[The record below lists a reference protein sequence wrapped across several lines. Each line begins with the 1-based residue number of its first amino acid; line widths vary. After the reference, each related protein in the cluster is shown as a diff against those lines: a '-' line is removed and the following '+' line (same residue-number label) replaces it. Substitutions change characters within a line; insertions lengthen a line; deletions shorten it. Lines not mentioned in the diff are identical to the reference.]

1 MASARGRR
9 RLAIVGAGASGVA
22 AFVAAV
28 RYGVAESIDL
38 IDPMGIGAGVAF
50 SAKHDALLC
59 NTSAETMSI
68 VDDQPDDFLTYLRAS
83 GVAATKDTFAP
94 RAEVSRYLAARYEHF
109 AASARETGI
118 QHRLVK
124 AAAVR
129 IERSA
134 EGQGDYRLAL
144 SDGSVVDATDVLVCI
159 GHGAPQVPP
168 EVAPHLGAP
177 LLFESLY
184 PEQRVLASLEP
195 RSRVLVLGSRL
206 SAVDSALLLCEAGHT
221 VEMASPSG
229 RLPAVRTAT
238 PRACPVEV
246 DTEALARVDL
256 DSAAFSWRLLR
267 IIARAAQAV
276 GSRPLREQIERTREP
291 IERMRRE
298 TELARRGATDWQQI
312 LVGYMDAAE
321 ARLRGEP
328 LALQRRALAE
338 CSRVVGRYLFACP
351 VQNAEKLLGYAN
363 QGRLTVRA
371 GTPARLQPGARWTVA
386 WRDGAN
392 SDFDAVLCA
401 TGFNKAPLA
410 ASMNAM
416 MLGDAALGSAP
427 LQVASDLRV
436 WFDGATKPERIWT
449 LGLASQAGT
458 PIVNAVYQAVRQA
471 HDICRAWRANDMT
484 CQSQRSVVVELE

>member
-1 MASARGRR
+1 MADARGRR
-9 RLAIVGAGASGVA
+9 RLAIVGGGASGVA

-38 IDPMGIGAGVAF
+38 IDPVGIGAGVAF
-50 SAKHDALLC
+50 SAKHDALLS
-59 NTSAETMSI
+59 NTSVETMSI
-68 VDDQPDDFLTYLRAS
+68 VDDQPDDFLTYLRAT

-94 RAEVSRYLAARYEHF
+94 RACVSRYLAARYEQF
-109 AASARETGI
+109 AASARAAGI

-129 IERSA
+129 IERGA
-134 EGQGDYRLAL
+134 IAGDYRVAL

-168 EVAPHLGAP
+168 EVEPHRGAP

-184 PEQRVLASLEP
+184 PEQRVLAALKP

-238 PRACPVEV
+238 PRTCPVEV
-246 DTEALARVDL
+246 DTQALALCDL
-256 DSAAFSWRLLR
+256 SSPALAWRLLR

-276 GSRPLREQIERTREP
+276 GSRPLRDQIERRREP

-298 TELARRGATDWQQI
+298 AELARRGVTDWQQM

-321 ARLRGEP
+321 TRLRDEP
-328 LALQRRALAE
+328 LTLQRRALAE

-351 VQNAEKLLGYAN
+351 VQNAEKLIGYAGE
-363 QGRLTVRA
+363 GRFAVRA
-371 GTPARLQPGARWTVA
+371 CTPARLQPGARWTVS

-392 SDFDAVLCA
+392 DDFDAVVCA
-401 TGFNKAPLA
+401 TGFSQAPLA
-410 ASMNAM
+410 ATANAVIV
-416 MLGDAALGSAP
+416 GDAAPGSGP

-436 WFDGATKPERIWT
+436 RFDGATKPERIWT
-449 LGLASQAGT
+449 LGLASQAAA

-471 HDICRAWRANDMT
+471 HGICRAWHANDMT
-484 CQSQRSVVVELE
+484 CQSHRSVVEELE

>member
-1 MASARGRR
+1 MADARGRR
-9 RLAIVGAGASGVA
+9 RLAIVGGGASGVA

-38 IDPMGIGAGVAF
+38 IDPVGIGAGIAF

-59 NTSAETMSI
+59 NTSVETMSI
-68 VDDQPDDFLTYLRAS
+68 VEDQPDDFLAYLR
-83 GVAATKDTFAP
+83 GIGLAATRDTFAP
-94 RAEVSRYLAARYEHF
+94 RAYVSRYLEARYAQG
-109 AASARETGI
+109 AASAHAAGI
-118 QHRLVK
+118 AHRLVK

-129 IERSA
+129 VERSA
-134 EGQGDYRLAL
+134 AAGDYRVTL
-144 SDGSVVDATDVLVCI
+144 SDGAVLNAADVLVCV

-168 EVAPHLGAP
+168 EVEPHLGAP

-184 PEQRVLASLEP
+184 PEQRVLAALEP

-246 DTEALARVDL
+246 DRQALARVDL
-256 DSAAFSWRLLR
+256 SSAAFSWRLLR
-267 IIARAAQAV
+267 IVARAARAV
-276 GSRPLREQIERTREP
+276 GSRPLSEQVERIREP

-298 TELARRGATDWQQI
+298 AELARRGLSDWQQI

-321 ARLRGEP
+321 ARLRDEP

-338 CSRVVGRYLFACP
+338 CARVVGRYLFACP
-351 VQNAEKLLGYAN
+351 VRNADKLLGYASE
-363 QGRLTVRA
+363 GRLTVRGA
-371 GTPARLQPGARWTVA
+371 TPVRLQPGAGWTVS
-386 WRDGAN
+386 WRDGTN
-392 SDFDAVLCA
+392 DDFDAVVCA
-401 TGFNKAPLA
+401 TGFSKAPLA
-410 ASMNAM
+410 ATTNAVIF
-416 MLGDAALGSAP
+416 GNAAPGSGP

-436 WFDGATKPERIWT
+436 WLDGATAPERIWT
-449 LGLASQAGT
+449 LGLASQAGA

-471 HDICRAWRANDMT
+471 HDICRRWQADDMT
-484 CQSQRSVVVELE
+484 CQSHRSVVEELE